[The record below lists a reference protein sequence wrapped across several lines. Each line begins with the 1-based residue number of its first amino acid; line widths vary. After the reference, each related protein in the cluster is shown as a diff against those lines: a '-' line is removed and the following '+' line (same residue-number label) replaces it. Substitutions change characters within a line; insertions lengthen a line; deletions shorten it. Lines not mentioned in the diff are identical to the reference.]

1 MYGTHIE
8 ICEMMKEIK
17 EDQNK
22 WRDKPSSWV
31 RRLNVVKM
39 SILSKFLLE
48 IPASCFVLFFILIG
62 D

>member
-1 MYGTHIE
+1 MYGIHTE
-8 ICEMMKEIK
+8 IFDMKEIK

-31 RRLNVVKM
+31 RRLSVVKM

-48 IPASCFVLFFILIG
+48 IPESWFFFLNLIG
-62 D
+62 G